1 MGSGCSSSSSAPST
15 DGEAVAGRG
24 PYSMDRGPFPH
35 VVASS
40 GFASEKNTHRS
51 ALPNEDRCVTE
62 KILRGVYMYS
72 VMDGHKGPM
81 CSDFLADRLHGYI
94 KKQPGMEVLAD
105 ELRDPRQALIDGYL
119 EADVQ
124 FLKDMDAMEKQ
135 TVMVDGVEIDISA
148 DLRNSGSTACTAI
161 IVGNE
166 LYVAN
171 VGDSRCVICRS
182 GLSLNLTVDQN
193 CDRVDEKKRV
203 EEAGAMV
210 IRGRVFGD
218 LAVTRSIGDRGFKFT
233 KEEADTKEG
242 DVGYHSPVAYLN
254 DPMHAKP
261 SVIAVPEIE
270 VHTIKP
276 VDEFMVLASDG
287 LFNALSNMEVVTF
300 VHEYFAHPPTP
311 ALRAGDDVMLC
322 RAAAAALVDEA
333 VLKKSHHDD
342 ITAVVVKLQ
351 MKAVGKSFVLAPVS
365 L

>member
-105 ELRDPRQALIDGYL
+105 ELRGPRQALIDGYL

-182 GLSLNLTVDQN
+182 GLSLNLLKQ
-193 CDRVDEKKRV
+193 EHHLS
-203 EEAGAMV
+203 G
-210 IRGRVFGD
+210 
-218 LAVTRSIGDRGFKFT
+218 S
-233 KEEADTKEG
+233 
-242 DVGYHSPVAYLN
+242 
-254 DPMHAKP
+254 
-261 SVIAVPEIE
+261 
-270 VHTIKP
+270 
-276 VDEFMVLASDG
+276 LASRQVRSVGIVSPRRSYATRVLPSLDADS
-287 LFNALSNMEVVTF
+287 FAMSVT
-300 VHEYFAHPPTP
+300 PT
-311 ALRAGDDVMLC
+311 AFKTV
-322 RAAAAALVDEA
+322 
-333 VLKKSHHDD
+333 
-342 ITAVVVKLQ
+342 
-351 MKAVGKSFVLAPVS
+351 
-365 L
+365 